1 MVIQDIVHI
10 YTNAFKT
17 CIEVQKKA
25 VGVVSSSTQSLVATE
40 ASAAKDVFAAARASF
55 DKARADGARQVARK
69 PQAYLPE
76 GRERLISAYKDTI
89 ALLIKTGQELSQV
102 VGNGY
107 KSVYTSV
114 LDSFN
119 GKKGAKSAAKP
130 AARKTASKRTT
141 ARKTTANRKAAAGN
155 GNAASG
161 ASATTNS

>member
-1 MVIQDIVHI
+1 MVIQDIVQI

-107 KSVYTSV
+107 KSV

-155 GNAASG
+155 AASG
-161 ASATTNS
+161 ASATSNS